1 MNDHVD
7 MPTPA
12 QEHYASGSR
21 VKLSKDKAIA
31 LRHAIVD
38 LEPMLKKAQA
48 ELLQLPLRPIIDT
61 KTMCKI
67 FVRFAT
73 AQELQRILM
82 RHTLGR
88 VIVDVLPVAT
98 GTEAVVSARLLIA
111 TREGY
116 VQLPTVNFASQGIG
130 LGSTDFG
137 HKQVLAAESRA
148 IRRILREIGL
158 RAEYEDDASEKEVMD
173 SERTRHDDATK
184 ELDESEVFES
194 EVSADSG
201 LNLLSSQNLDDEDI
215 PTLPVNA
222 KNEQA
227 QIDLPLS
234 ASGKAKGRGALPK
247 KAEPKAKGQVTAP
260 SPLVIPKKELS
271 LSVNFEHKQWPDRR
285 GTDYTHKLLLGL
297 NNVRKEKGYTV
308 EDVAKSVFGENHV
321 AQKRMTSYMTTELEK
336 MYQFHVIQGGK

>member
-12 QEHYASGSR
+12 QEHYANGSQ

-31 LRHAIVD
+31 LRQAIVN

-98 GTEAVVSARLLIA
+98 GSEAVVSARLLIA
-111 TREGY
+111 TKEGY

-130 LGSTDFG
+130 FGSTDFG
-137 HKQVLAAESRA
+137 NKQVLAAESRA

-173 SERTRHDDATK
+173 SERARHDDAVK
-184 ELDESEVFES
+184 EQDESEVLDGS
-194 EVSADSG
+194 DLS
-201 LNLLSSQNLDDEDI
+201 LLSSQNLDDEDI
-215 PTLPVNA
+215 PTLPVDE

-227 QIDLPLS
+227 QVELPLS
-234 ASGKAKGRGALPK
+234 SPDKAKVKAAKFKR
-247 KAEPKAKGQVTAP
+247 AEPKAKGQVPTRP
-260 SPLVIPKKELS
+260 PLSIPKKELS
-271 LSVNFEHKQWPDRR
+271 LSVNFEHKKWPDRR
-285 GTDYTHKLLLGL
+285 GTDYTHNLLLGL

-308 EDVAKSVFGENHV
+308 EDVAKSVFGETHV